1 LAKRYERISIT
12 LPSDL
17 LNQLD
22 VVSRSIGY
30 KKRSK
35 AIRDSI
41 NAFISDYKSLRGEK
55 GKRAGTI
62 TFVYEHERPK
72 ISDLLT
78 GIQHRFSKLIDATL
92 HIHLNETRCLEVLA
106 VRGESQAIR
115 RLAETLM
122 SLKGV
127 EALKATL
134 I

>member
-1 LAKRYERISIT
+1 MT

-22 VVSRSIGY
+22 EVSKSIGY

-62 TFVYEHERPK
+62 TFIYEHEMPK

-78 GIQHRFSKLIDATL
+78 DVQHEFSKLIDASL
-92 HIHLNETRCLEVLA
+92 HIHLNEARCLEVLA
-106 VRGESQAIR
+106 VRGEFQDIR
-115 RLAETLM
+115 KLAETLM

-127 EALKATL
+127 ETLKATL

>member
-1 LAKRYERISIT
+1 MT

-22 VVSRSIGY
+22 EVSRSIGY

-41 NAFISDYKSLRGEK
+41 NMFISDYRSLRGEK

-62 TFVYEHERPK
+62 TFIYEHERPK

-78 GIQHRFSKLIDATL
+78 NVQHEFSSLIDASL
-92 HIHLNETRCLEVLA
+92 HIHLNEARCLEVLA
-106 VRGESQAIR
+106 VRGESQEIH
-115 RLAETLM
+115 RLAEVLM

-127 EALKATL
+127 ETLKATL
-134 I
+134 V

>member
-12 LPSDL
+12 LPSNL

-22 VVSRSIGY
+22 EVSKSIGH

-41 NAFISDYKSLRGEK
+41 SAFISEYKSLRGEK

-62 TFVYEHERPK
+62 TFVYEHERLK
-72 ISDLLT
+72 ISDLLID
-78 GIQHRFSKLIDATL
+78 IQHKFSSLIDATL

-106 VRGESQAIR
+106 VRGKSQDIR
-115 RLAETLM
+115 RLAEALM

-127 EALKATL
+127 ETLKATL

>member
-1 LAKRYERISIT
+1 MT

-22 VVSRSIGY
+22 EVSKSIGY

-62 TFVYEHERPK
+62 IFIFEHERPK

-78 GIQHRFSKLIDATL
+78 NIQHKFSDLIDATL
-92 HIHLNETRCLEVLA
+92 HIHLNEARCLEVLA
-106 VRGESQAIR
+106 VRGESQDIR
-115 RLAETLM
+115 KLAEVLM

-127 EALKATL
+127 ETLKATL

>member
-1 LAKRYERISIT
+1 MKCLG
-12 LPSDL
+12 PSA
-17 LNQLD
+17 
-22 VVSRSIGY
+22 II
-30 KKRSK
+30 RSK

-41 NAFISDYKSLRGEK
+41 NVFISDYKSLSGEK

-78 GIQHRFSKLIDATL
+78 DIQHRFSDLIDATL

-106 VRGESQAIR
+106 VRGESQDIR
-115 RLAETLM
+115 RLAEALM
-122 SLKGV
+122 SLGGV
-127 EALKATL
+127 ETLKATL

>member
-1 LAKRYERISIT
+1 MT

-22 VVSRSIGY
+22 EVSKSIGY

-41 NAFISDYKSLRGEK
+41 SAFISDYKSLRGEK

-62 TFVYEHERPK
+62 TFVFEHERPK

-78 GIQHRFSKLIDATL
+78 DIQHDFSGLIDATL

-106 VRGESQAIR
+106 VRGESQDIR
-115 RLAETLM
+115 ELAEALM

-127 EALKATL
+127 ETLKATL

>member
-1 LAKRYERISIT
+1 MT
-12 LPSDL
+12 LPRNL

-22 VVSRSIGY
+22 EVSRSIGY

-41 NAFISDYKSLRGEK
+41 NAFIFDYKSLRGKK

-78 GIQHRFSKLIDATL
+78 DIQHNFSRLIDAAL
-92 HIHLNETRCLEVLA
+92 HVHLNETRCLEVLA
-106 VRGESQAIR
+106 VRGESQDIR
-115 RLAETLM
+115 KLAEALM

-127 EALKATL
+127 ETLKATL

>member
-1 LAKRYERISIT
+1 MT

-22 VVSRSIGY
+22 EVSKSIGY

-41 NAFISDYKSLRGEK
+41 NTFISEYKSLREER

-72 ISDLLT
+72 ISNLLIE
-78 GIQHRFSKLIDATL
+78 IQHKFSSLIDATL
-92 HIHLNETRCLEVLA
+92 HVHLNETRCLEVLA
-106 VRGESQAIR
+106 VRGESQDIR
-115 RLAETLM
+115 RLAEALM

-127 EALKATL
+127 EALKSTL

>member
-1 LAKRYERISIT
+1 MAKRYERISMT
-12 LPSDL
+12 LPRNL

-22 VVSRSIGY
+22 EVSRSIGY
-30 KKRSK
+30 NKRSK
-35 AIRDSI
+35 AVRDSI
-41 NAFISDYKSLRGEK
+41 NVFISDYKSLRGEK

-62 TFVYEHERPK
+62 TFVYEHERLK

-78 GIQHRFSKLIDATL
+78 DIQHRFSNLIDATL

-106 VRGESQAIR
+106 VRGESQDIR
-115 RLAETLM
+115 KLTEALM

-127 EALKATL
+127 ETLKATL

>member
-1 LAKRYERISIT
+1 MT
-12 LPSDL
+12 LPRNL

-22 VVSRSIGY
+22 EVSKSIGY
-30 KKRSK
+30 NKRSK

-55 GKRAGTI
+55 GKRAGTV
-62 TFVYEHERPK
+62 TFIYEHERPK

-78 GIQHRFSKLIDATL
+78 DIQHRFSSLIDATL

-115 RLAETLM
+115 KLAEALM

-127 EALKATL
+127 ENLKATL

>member
-1 LAKRYERISIT
+1 MT

-22 VVSRSIGY
+22 EVSKSIGY

-41 NAFISDYKSLRGEK
+41 NAFISDYESLRGEK
-55 GKRAGTI
+55 GERAGTI
-62 TFVYEHERPK
+62 TFIYEHERPK

-78 GIQHRFSKLIDATL
+78 DIQHKFGRIVDATL
-92 HIHLNETRCLEVLA
+92 HIHLNEARCLEVLA
-106 VRGESQAIR
+106 VRGESQKIR
-115 RLAETLM
+115 KLAEALM

-127 EALKATL
+127 QNLKATL

>member
-1 LAKRYERISIT
+1 MT

-22 VVSRSIGY
+22 EVSKSIGY
-30 KKRSK
+30 EKRSK

-41 NAFISDYKSLRGEK
+41 NAFISDYKSLREEK

-78 GIQHRFSKLIDATL
+78 DIQHNFSSLIDAAL
-92 HIHLNETRCLEVLA
+92 HIHLNDTRCLEVLA
-106 VRGESQAIR
+106 VRGESQDIR
-115 RLAETLM
+115 RLAEALM

-127 EALKATL
+127 ETLKATL